1 MGLFRGRHD
10 IKNKTVT
17 KESIKTTGTAIRA
30 TVTDV
35 IIKRNGY
42 IVMAIYE
49 DRWLGTQYSYKS
61 ELLTQQPCVHIGG
74 EVVVYVDNIN
84 SNGSY
89 FVDC

>member
-1 MGLFRGRHD
+1 MGLFSGRRAV
-10 IKNKTVT
+10 KSRTVT
-17 KESIKTTGTAIRA
+17 KDDIKQIGTAMRA

-49 DRWLGTQYSYKS
+49 DRELGTQRSYKS

-74 EVVVYVDNIN
+74 EVIVYVDNIS